1 LDLQSY
7 AQCRAVSKFWRSIS
21 TSQHLE
27 RILLDS
33 ETRKIR
39 TNFETL
45 LQEKYSHDNLDF
57 ENFWADYP
65 PHDSTNERLLDIIC
79 AAKLNKTLLDIA
91 PGALSDLL
99 RVKNMSIID
108 VRFQPYLIKVRASTV
123 FESEWTFK
131 TTSNK
136 GSYEFVFSPHKTLP
150 WIFSQHNNGK
160 AYVVVRLLEFL
171 MRQRF
176 TGMQLVFFRILD
188 PLKWTLGIFSNSV
201 DHLRYLAVAMIM
213 PQVMCVTMKFPD
225 KVLGLL
231 LFLAMTFNKIGASTD
246 PANETQGAPRF
257 FSPRLMLILWTLMSI
272 IGTVLLYPY
281 SLNFYAYIVWLY
293 LAAEYQQS
301 ITSWRNN
308 IAMAKW
314 RKHVATVIF
323 AVIYLTSFD
332 WSAVIFHLTHG
343 DKVFRTIIISA
354 LHQFFARIYLTIDQ
368 GLLHSVRSASNQF
381 AKFQP
386 LELNFYLAV
395 VSLGLYQI

>member
-1 LDLQSY
+1 
-7 AQCRAVSKFWRSIS
+7 
-21 TSQHLE
+21 
-27 RILLDS
+27 
-33 ETRKIR
+33 
-39 TNFETL
+39 
-45 LQEKYSHDNLDF
+45 
-57 ENFWADYP
+57 
-65 PHDSTNERLLDIIC
+65 
-79 AAKLNKTLLDIA
+79 
-91 PGALSDLL
+91 
-99 RVKNMSIID
+99 
-108 VRFQPYLIKVRASTV
+108 VRASTV

>member
-1 LDLQSY
+1 
-7 AQCRAVSKFWRSIS
+7 
-21 TSQHLE
+21 
-27 RILLDS
+27 
-33 ETRKIR
+33 
-39 TNFETL
+39 
-45 LQEKYSHDNLDF
+45 
-57 ENFWADYP
+57 
-65 PHDSTNERLLDIIC
+65 
-79 AAKLNKTLLDIA
+79 
-91 PGALSDLL
+91 
-99 RVKNMSIID
+99 
-108 VRFQPYLIKVRASTV
+108 
-123 FESEWTFK
+123 
-131 TTSNK
+131 
-136 GSYEFVFSPHKTLP
+136 
-150 WIFSQHNNGK
+150 
-160 AYVVVRLLEFL
+160 
-171 MRQRF
+171 
-176 TGMQLVFFRILD
+176 
-188 PLKWTLGIFSNSV
+188 
-201 DHLRYLAVAMIM
+201 M
-213 PQVMCVTMKFPD
+213 PQVMCVAMKFPD